1 MSYLRGH
8 LEMPFGGLLSLPLTL
23 DPPFNSNR
31 NYNAI
36 YKDETGRALPDQIEA
51 FCDLWT
57 LDAERQRAIQYMP
70 VLMRDAGID
79 DAAAAA
85 VETVASRL
93 ASHAAASAGLS
104 GVYGG
109 APLANETHPE
119 ANWLDLSALRP
130 DRQPLY
136 QGAYG
141 RHLRT

>member
-1 MSYLRGH
+1 MNRLYYGDCLTVMQ
-8 LEMPFGGLLSLPLTL
+8 EYMGLGSVDLIYL

-79 DAAAAA
+79 DAAAQ
-85 VETVASRL
+85 L
-93 ASHAAASAGLS
+93 WKL
-104 GVYGG
+104 
-109 APLANETHPE
+109 
-119 ANWLDLSALRP
+119 WLHALRHT
-130 DRQPLY
+130 QPRL
-136 QGAYG
+136 
-141 RHLRT
+141 